1 MEVKEINEKEVLTK
15 LLNFTKTKG
24 KKGIVEQ
31 LLNKFGSLK
40 QVVDA
45 QKDDLYPII
54 SEREVSLI
62 NFVKEFTAIYNH
74 LKIKETEKVN
84 CPQAVVDYLKAEM
97 NGLKVEKMYVLLLN
111 ASNQLIKVVEL
122 DEGTENRSAVYPRKV
137 ARLCLQYYA
146 VSVILAHNHPGGS
159 LKPSQNDIL
168 ATEAIHKALKTIESY
183 LLDHII
189 IAGNDYYSFK
199 DNGLI

>member
-24 KKGIVEQ
+24 KSVIAEL

-54 SEREVSLI
+54 SEKEVSLI
-62 NFVKEFTAIYNH
+62 SFVKEFTAIYNH
-74 LKIKETEKVN
+74 LKIKEAENLN
-84 CPQAVVDYLKAEM
+84 CPQVVVDYLKSEM

-111 ASNQLIKVVEL
+111 ARNQLIKVVEL
-122 DEGTENRSAVYPRKV
+122 DEGTENRSAVYPRKI
-137 ARLCLQYYA
+137 ARLCIQNYA

-168 ATEAIHKALKTIESY
+168 ATEAIHKALKTIEGY

-189 IAGNDYYSFK
+189 IADNDYYSFK

>member
-24 KKGIVEQ
+24 RKGIVE
-31 LLNKFGSLK
+31 LLLKKLGSLK

-54 SEREVSLI
+54 SEKEVSLI
-62 NFVKEFTAIYNH
+62 SFVKEFTAIYNH
-74 LKIKETEKVN
+74 LKIKEAEN
-84 CPQAVVDYLKAEM
+84 LNYPQVVVDYLKS
-97 NGLKVEKMYVLLLN
+97 EKMYVLLLN
-111 ASNQLIKVVEL
+111 ARNQLIKVVEL
-122 DEGTENRSAVYPRKV
+122 DEGTESRSAVYPRKIV
-137 ARLCLQYYA
+137 RLYIQNYA

-159 LKPSQNDIL
+159 LKPSHNDIL
-168 ATEAIHKALKTIESY
+168 ATEAIGKALKLVESY

-189 IAGNDYYSFK
+189 VVDNDYYSFK
-199 DNGLI
+199 DNGLL

>member
-1 MEVKEINEKEVLTK
+1 MELKEINEKEVLTK

-45 QKDDLYPII
+45 QKDDLYTIV
-54 SEREVSLI
+54 SEKEVSLI

-74 LKIKETEKVN
+74 LKIKESEKVN

-111 ASNQLIKVVEL
+111 SSNHLIKVVEL
-122 DEGTENRSAVYPRKV
+122 DEGIEHRSAVYPRKV

-146 VSVILAHNHPGGS
+146 VSVILAHNHPGGN

-168 ATEAIHKALKTIESY
+168 ATEAIHKALKAIESY

-189 IAGNDYYSFK
+189 IADNDYYSFK
-199 DNGLI
+199 DNGLL

>member
-24 KKGIVEQ
+24 RKGIVEQ
-31 LLNKFGSLK
+31 LLKKFGSLK

-45 QKDDLYPII
+45 QKDDLYSIV
-54 SEREVSLI
+54 SEKEVSLI

-74 LKIKETEKVN
+74 LKIKESEKLN
-84 CPQAVVDYLKAEM
+84 CPQVVADYLKAEL

-111 ASNQLIKVVEL
+111 AGNQLIKIVEL
-122 DEGTENRSAVYPRKV
+122 DEGTECRSAVYPRKV
-137 ARLCLQYYA
+137 ARLCIQNYA

-199 DNGLI
+199 DNGLL

>member
-1 MEVKEINEKEVLTK
+1 M
-15 LLNFTKTKG
+15 LNFTKTKG
-24 KKGIVEQ
+24 KSVIAEL

-54 SEREVSLI
+54 SDKEVSLI

-74 LKIKETEKVN
+74 LKIKESEKVN

-111 ASNQLIKVVEL
+111 SSNQLIKVVEL
-122 DEGTENRSAVYPRKV
+122 DDGIEHRSAVYPRKV

-168 ATEAIHKALKTIESY
+168 ATEAIHKALKTIEGY

-189 IAGNDYYSFK
+189 IADNDYYSFK

>member
-15 LLNFTKTKG
+15 LLNLTKTKG
-24 KKGIVEQ
+24 RKGIVEQ

-54 SEREVSLI
+54 SDKEVSLI

-84 CPQAVVDYLKAEM
+84 
-97 NGLKVEKMYVLLLN
+97 
-111 ASNQLIKVVEL
+111 
-122 DEGTENRSAVYPRKV
+122 
-137 ARLCLQYYA
+137 
-146 VSVILAHNHPGGS
+146 
-159 LKPSQNDIL
+159 
-168 ATEAIHKALKTIESY
+168 
-183 LLDHII
+183 
-189 IAGNDYYSFK
+189 
-199 DNGLI
+199 

>member
-24 KKGIVEQ
+24 KSVITEL

-54 SEREVSLI
+54 SDKEVSLI
-62 NFVKEFTAIYNH
+62 NFIKEFTAIYNH
-74 LKIKETEKVN
+74 LKIKESEKVN
-84 CPQAVVDYLKAEM
+84 CPQTVVYYLKAEM

-111 ASNQLIKVVEL
+111 SSNQLIKVVEL
-122 DEGTENRSAVYPRKV
+122 DEGIEHRSAVYPRKV

-168 ATEAIHKALKTIESY
+168 ATEAIQ
-183 LLDHII
+183 
-189 IAGNDYYSFK
+189 
-199 DNGLI
+199 